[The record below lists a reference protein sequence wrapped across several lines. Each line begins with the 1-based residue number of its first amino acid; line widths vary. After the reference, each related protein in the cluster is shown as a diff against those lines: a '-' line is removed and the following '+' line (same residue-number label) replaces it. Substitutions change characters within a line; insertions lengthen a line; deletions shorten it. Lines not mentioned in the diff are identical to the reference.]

1 MNNPFVEETLSNGLR
16 VVMEIM
22 PEVNSAAAGFFA
34 RTGGRDEQ
42 RELAGVSHFLEHMCF
57 KGTPKRT
64 WRQITIDFDDMGSSY
79 NAFTSKDRTFYYGW
93 VPAERI
99 ETQIELLADMMRSTL
114 PTAEFDME
122 KNVVLEEIAM
132 SNDHIDNLAYDFM
145 HEQIFPGHPLA
156 WPVLGHDDTVRDM
169 QRDSMAQYFSRRYAP
184 DNLVLIVVGNIDSQQ
199 IIAAAEKLAGDW
211 PAGGD
216 AIASYKRQAPKFET
230 GGSCKVL
237 ERFNR
242 QELAWV
248 YPAPGGEHPLSETA
262 DAVAS
267 ILGGENSR
275 FYWEI
280 VQKGIAPRAGVWRV
294 DYSDC
299 GLMLLSG
306 QCDADDCQTLVD
318 AMHAEAVRMT
328 REGVTDAEV
337 QRVKNRRRTS
347 LALESEAPYYRLG
360 QLLDDIDYRNGPRT
374 VEQRLAEVDAITPK
388 SIAEYLEQY
397 PITEGGHF
405 ISVGPRDWLPSQ

>member
-1 MNNPFVEETLSNGLR
+1 M
-16 VVMEIM
+16 
-22 PEVNSAAAGFFA
+22 
-34 RTGGRDEQ
+34 
-42 RELAGVSHFLEHMCF
+42 
-57 KGTPKRT
+57 
-64 WRQITIDFDDMGSSY
+64 
-79 NAFTSKDRTFYYGW
+79 
-93 VPAERI
+93 
-99 ETQIELLADMMRSTL
+99 
-114 PTAEFDME
+114 
-122 KNVVLEEIAM
+122 
-132 SNDHIDNLAYDFM
+132 
-145 HEQIFPGHPLA
+145 
-156 WPVLGHDDTVRDM
+156 
-169 QRDSMAQYFSRRYAP
+169 
-184 DNLVLIVVGNIDSQQ
+184 LIVVGNIDSQQ
-199 IIAAAEKLAGDW
+199 IVAAAERLAGDW
-211 PAGGD
+211 PAGGE
-216 AIASYKRQAPKFET
+216 AKASYKREAPKFET

-242 QELAWV
+242 QELAWL
-248 YPAPGGEHPLSETA
+248 YPSPCGEHPLSETA

-267 ILGGENSR
+267 ILGGDNSR

-280 VQKGIAPRAGVWRV
+280 VQTGIAPRAGVWRV
-294 DYSDC
+294 DYADC

-318 AMHAEAVRMT
+318 AMHAEAVRLA

-374 VEQRLAEVDAITPK
+374 VEQRLTEVDAITPK
-388 SIAEYLEQY
+388 SVAEYLEQY